1 MFDFDKA
8 IKEAKQDTENK
19 SLFLILMGASGNGKS
34 YIQGTFG
41 VPTLYLYGSEES
53 HGPKSALREG
63 EKNVKPI
70 CIDQGENGEQLTPD
84 QALDKL
90 DSILSD
96 LEGIKKHGFKALTI
110 DSSNVLETLIRSS
123 TAFKMACLTA
133 QGKHNG
139 FAEGTST
146 LLGFRKVIV
155 RLRTLQRQ
163 LGIHICV
170 TSKLNISS
178 MSDDGLITDCSPD
191 MAGYQV
197 AAALISQFDDVL
209 IIGKM
214 KRNGQVRY
222 RLQLLAEGSKVSKDA
237 DNNIKKTFN
246 FSPRIT
252 GVDILSL
259 GSTLDANLE
268 ALINIKKGRKED
280 K

>member
-1 MFDFDKA
+1 MSFNFDDA
-8 IKEAKQDTENK
+8 IKAAKQDTENK
-19 SLFLILMGASGNGKS
+19 SLFLILLGASGNGKS

-41 VPTLYLYGSEES
+41 MPTLYLYGSEES

-63 EKNVKPI
+63 STNIHPI
-70 CIDQGENGEQLTPD
+70 CLDRGQKGEELTPD
-84 QALDKL
+84 QALETL

-96 LEGIKKHGFKALTI
+96 VEGIKKHGYRAITI

-123 TAFKMACLTA
+123 SAFKLACLTS

-139 FAEGTST
+139 FAEGPAT
-146 LLGFRKVIV
+146 LTGFRKIITK
-155 RLRTLQRQ
+155 LRVLQRQ
-163 LGIHICV
+163 LGIHVCV

-178 MSDDGLITDCSPD
+178 IADDGLITDSSPD

-214 KRNGQVRY
+214 KRNGQIRY
-222 RLQLLAEGSKVSKDA
+222 RLQLLAESSKVSKDA
-237 DNNIKKTFN
+237 DNNIKRTFN

-252 GVDILSL
+252 GVDILAL
-259 GSTLDANLE
+259 GSTLDANLA
-268 ALINIKKGRKED
+268 ALIDIKKGGK
-280 K
+280 